1 MHPLDQELPI
11 ETLEKVHQDLQKIEL
26 ELAQRFQ
33 IPWDQNRS
41 TFIRNLARRLH
52 ELNIN
57 EDPQVMYWQSAYA
70 ALQDWDQ
77 DWLLLLS
84 RIEAANL
91 NDQSLWGPPITD
103 INAFVNSLFN
113 EPDKP

>member
-1 MHPLDQELPI
+1 
-11 ETLEKVHQDLQKIEL
+11 
-26 ELAQRFQ
+26 
-33 IPWDQNRS
+33 
-41 TFIRNLARRLH
+41 
-52 ELNIN
+52 
-57 EDPQVMYWQSAYA
+57 MYWQSAYA

-113 EPDKP
+113 EPDKPSSSSRPAPPRRTPPGRTSPPSPRLKRATAPTTSLPPTPRP